1 MFAICFKGTTRR
13 PIISIGPWT
22 LKIARGPLGR
32 RCNQCEAGLFRRS
45 SAARRR
51 LLCPVL
57 WVSRKGLLLIMATAR
72 PLEPAEFDLYL
83 YLDLVMRQWDP
94 LPDEDGHPFEPKP
107 SDWGRYHG
115 RIVAVDYST
124 LADLSADRR

>member
-1 MFAICFKGTTRR
+1 MQSVRGRSVSQIVGGTT
-13 PIISIGPWT
+13 
-22 LKIARGPLGR
+22 LGDVMPGSGT
-32 RCNQCEAGLFRRS
+32 A
-45 SAARRR
+45 RR